1 MQIATNGVRGVC
13 NMHDVMGNAG
23 MLRGWISI
31 WTMQMIWFVAAMS
44 VAVGVTAMAELLI
57 TRRGRRAQLASV
69 ADPGS
74 R

>member
-1 MQIATNGVRGVC
+1 
-13 NMHDVMGNAG
+13 MHDVMGNAG

-44 VAVGVTAMAELLI
+44 VAIGVAAMAELLV
-57 TRRGRRAQLASV
+57 TRRGQRAQAELPMPLASA
-69 ADPGS
+69 ADPRS